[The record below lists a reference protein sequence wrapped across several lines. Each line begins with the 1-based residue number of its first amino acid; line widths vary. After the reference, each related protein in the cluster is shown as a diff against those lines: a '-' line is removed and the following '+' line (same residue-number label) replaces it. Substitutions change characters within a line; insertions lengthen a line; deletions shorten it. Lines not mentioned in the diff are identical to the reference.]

1 MKSRDSR
8 HRPFKNN
15 TLFILIIIIITILE
29 SRLWLYFVANL
40 AQSQNKVFLDETKK
54 NRIFCKHFFGTIYLL
69 RSNKTKVALIIF
81 LHSICTVQSGVIL
94 SQPAMWFYLWYTV
107 VYCCPLESHVPLY
120 YCTYRQLY
128 QMGTFTVHIGHT
140 PDCPI
145 PLLSTHT

>member
-40 AQSQNKVFLDETKK
+40 AQSKKKVFLDETKK
-54 NRIFCKHFFGTIYLL
+54 KNILQTFFWYNIFVEIKQ
-69 RSNKTKVALIIF
+69 NKSCANNIF
-81 LHSICTVQSGVIL
+81 AQYSICTVQSGVIL

-107 VYCCPLESHVPLY
+107 
-120 YCTYRQLY
+120 
-128 QMGTFTVHIGHT
+128 
-140 PDCPI
+140 
-145 PLLSTHT
+145 